1 MPEPAY
7 PLDSQSADPI
17 YSVTELTR
25 SIRRLLEG
33 SFFGVW
39 VEGELSNV
47 KLHTSGHLYF
57 TLKDDLSCLRGVMFR
72 RHASKLRFDA
82 ADGQKVRVYGSI
94 TVYEPKGEY
103 QINTTRLDPVGIG
116 ELELAFR
123 QLYEKLE
130 KEGLFHPGR
139 KRAIPRHP
147 RVVGLVTSDSG
158 AAVRDLLSVLERR
171 APHVEVV
178 LRPARV
184 QGAGAAADIVRALV
198 DFEEWGGADV
208 VIIGRGGGSLE
219 DLWAFNEEIVA
230 RAIAACR
237 IPIISAVGHE
247 IDFTIADYAADLRA
261 PTPSAAAE
269 IVASD
274 RETLLTH
281 LDRLGARL
289 GRGAVQGLRMRGD
302 RVMLLARS
310 TAFRRPMDLYRRRSQ
325 DVDALAD
332 RLETA
337 GRSSL
342 SRAALRLEGARG
354 KLHALSPLAV
364 LERGYAIVRGPSGAI
379 VRRAGQVAKGERI
392 DVRLAGGELRAEVE
406 DVRED
411 GMNGMNGKDG
421 EPS

>member
-1 MPEPAY
+1 MLEPTI
-7 PLDSQSADPI
+7 PPDSLSADLV
-17 YSVTELTR
+17 YSVSELTR
-25 SIRRLLEG
+25 NIRRLLEG
-33 SFFGVW
+33 SFAEVW
-39 VEGELSNV
+39 VEGQLSNV

-57 TLKDDLSCLRGVMFR
+57 TMKDDLACLRGVMFR
-72 RHASKLRFDA
+72 RHASRLRFDA
-82 ADGQKVRVYGSI
+82 ADGQKVRVYGTI
-94 TVYEPKGEY
+94 TVYEAKGEY
-103 QINTTRLDPVGIG
+103 QINATRLDPVGIG

-123 QLYEKLE
+123 QMYERLE
-130 KEGLFHPGR
+130 KEGLFDASV

-147 RVVGLVTSDSG
+147 RVVGLVTSDTG
-158 AAVRDLLSVLERR
+158 AAVRDLISVLRRR

-178 LRPARV
+178 LRPARM
-184 QGAGAAADIVRALV
+184 QGAGAAADIVRALA

-208 VIIGRGGGSLE
+208 LIVGRGGGSLE

-274 RETLLTH
+274 RDSLLVQ
-281 LDRLGARL
+281 LDRLGTRL
-289 GRGAVQGLRMRGD
+289 GRGALKGLRMRGD

-310 TAFRRPMDLYRRRSQ
+310 GAFRRPLDLYRRRSQ

-337 GRSSL
+337 GGSAL
-342 SRAALRLEGARG
+342 ARAAMRLEGAGG
-354 KLHALSPLAV
+354 KLNALSPLAV
-364 LERGYAIVRGPSGAI
+364 LQRGYAIVRGPAGTI
-379 VRRAGQVAKGERI
+379 VRRASQVAAGERI
-392 DVRLAGGELRAEVE
+392 DVRLADGSLGAQVEEILEGGM
-406 DVRED
+406 D
-411 GMNGMNGKDG
+411 GKDG
-421 EPS
+421 GSS

>member
-1 MPEPAY
+1 MPEPAQT
-7 PLDSQSADPI
+7 PDSRSADPI

-57 TLKDDLSCLRGVMFR
+57 TLKDDQSCLRATMFR

-82 ADGQKVRVYGSI
+82 ADGQKVRVYGTI
-94 TVYEPKGEY
+94 TLYEAKGEL
-103 QINTTRLDPVGIG
+103 QINVARLDPVGIG

-123 QLYEKLE
+123 QLYERLE
-130 KEGLFHPGR
+130 KEGLFDPSR

-147 RVVGLVTSDSG
+147 RVVGLITSDTG
-158 AAVRDLLSVLERR
+158 AAVRDLLSVLRRR
-171 APHVEVV
+171 APHVELV

-184 QGAGAAADIVRALV
+184 QGAGAAADIVRALA

-208 VIIGRGGGSLE
+208 LIVGRGGGSLE

-269 IVASD
+269 VVASD
-274 RETLLTH
+274 RESLVIQ
-281 LDRLGARL
+281 LDRLGTRL
-289 GRGAVQGLRMRGD
+289 GRGVLQGLRKRGD
-302 RVMLLARS
+302 RVMLFARS
-310 TAFRRPMDLYRRRSQ
+310 GAFRRPLDLYRRRSQ

-337 GRSSL
+337 GRSAL
-342 SRAALRLEGARG
+342 ARAAMRLDGAGG
-354 KLHALSPLAV
+354 KLHALSPMAV
-364 LERGYAIVRGPSGAI
+364 LERGYAIARGPAGKI
-379 VRRAGQVAKGERI
+379 VRRASEVAVGEHI
-392 DVRLAGGELRAEVE
+392 DVLVARGSLRAQVE
-406 DVRED
+406 ETREE
-411 GMNGMNGKDG
+411 GGMNGKD
-421 EPS
+421 ETS